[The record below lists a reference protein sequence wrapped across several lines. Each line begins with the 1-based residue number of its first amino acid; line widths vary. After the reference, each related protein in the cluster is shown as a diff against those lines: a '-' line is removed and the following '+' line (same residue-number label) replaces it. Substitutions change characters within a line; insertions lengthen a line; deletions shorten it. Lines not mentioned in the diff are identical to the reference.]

1 MSLIKFLTSKIFLK
15 QIGIAIGA
23 GIIIILLM
31 LFWLKSYT
39 HHGDFETVPE
49 LKGKSLEVVEIELS
63 DNKLKMVVQD
73 SANYN
78 PNYPPYS
85 VIEQQ
90 PEAGSQVKENRKIYL
105 TINPSGYRKI
115 GVPNIIRRTYR
126 QAKPTLEAL
135 GFEIGKI
142 TYQDDIGKDEVL
154 GIQYKG
160 EKILPGTLLQKTS
173 KIDLILGNG
182 KRAVIK
188 REDGE

>member
-23 GIIIILLM
+23 GIVIILLM

-135 GFEIGKI
+135 GF
-142 TYQDDIGKDEVL
+142 
-154 GIQYKG
+154 
-160 EKILPGTLLQKTS
+160 
-173 KIDLILGNG
+173 
-182 KRAVIK
+182 
-188 REDGE
+188 

>member
-23 GIIIILLM
+23 GIVIILLM

-142 TYQDDIGKDEVL
+142 TYQDDIGKDEV
-154 GIQYKG
+154 
-160 EKILPGTLLQKTS
+160 
-173 KIDLILGNG
+173 
-182 KRAVIK
+182 
-188 REDGE
+188 